1 VRPILGDVTKEEK
14 LRDRTLSRR
23 YTLDVKRRAKEN
35 ADDDEVGEEDDDDQ
49 EDDEVD
55 TEPVEERMKTTYLRL
70 CILNE
75 VLEAVDWVCSSP

>member
-1 VRPILGDVTKEEK
+1 LDDVAKEEK
-14 LRDRTLSRR
+14 LRDRTISRR

-35 ADDDEVGEEDDDDQ
+35 AADGDETGEDEGDQEEDEVE
-49 EDDEVD
+49 

-75 VLEAVDWVCSSP
+75 VLEVVDWVSLVRKVR